1 MSNRISRLSGVKRDV
16 CKDINEL
23 SSYKEKIINLEES
36 VRDMEYQLSQ
46 IKQIINFSKDL
57 SVKSSRDL
65 LNFVSHQCDIYNDK
79 ESSEINLK
87 QAIISSNPLTEEHR
101 SIDTHSPSDILCI
114 RLDGRVKSKD
124 NKIKRIHK
132 PDIYMSKEKIER
144 YMAGNGRGANVY
156 WIEDIEEYGV
166 MLNGNLL
173 TGRLCDVIYKSGTNC
188 FDHRLKHGSY
198 SKKCKLSE
206 KRSTCVCG
214 CKFYHS
220 DDMFFLKGSEKY
232 MNIGRQELLSI
243 PLGAVLS
250 KDEFYKLEKRIVH
263 DILVYQILH
272 KFFILKTVQ

>member
-1 MSNRISRLSGVKRDV
+1 MSNRISKLSGVKHDV

-23 SSYKEKIINLEES
+23 SSYKEKIINLEDS

-65 LNFVSHQCDIYNDK
+65 LSFVSHQCSINNDK
-79 ESSEINLK
+79 ASTDINLK
-87 QAIISSNPLTEEHR
+87 QAIIRSNPLTEEHQ
-101 SIDTHSPSDILCI
+101 SIDMRSTSDILCI

-124 NKIKRIHK
+124 NKMKRIHK
-132 PDIYMSKEKIER
+132 PDISMSKEKIER
-144 YMAGNGRGANVY
+144 YMVGNGRGANVY

-173 TGRLCDVIYKSGTNC
+173 TGRLCDVVYKSDTNC
-188 FDHRLKHGSY
+188 FDHKRRHGSY

-206 KRSTCVCG
+206 KRSTCISS

-220 DDMFFLKGSEKY
+220 DDMFFLKGNERY
-232 MNIGRQELLSI
+232 MNIGKQELMSI
-243 PLGAVLS
+243 PADTIIS

-272 KFFILKTVQ
+272 KFFILKTAQ